1 MTYLGPII
9 DPHMHLWD
17 LDRHYYGWL
26 QDTPL
31 PNNPAGDMSP
41 IAYRSYGL
49 DDYLAD
55 TAGWNLVQT
64 VHVECGLPPKDQLS
78 ETDWLQ
84 GLADTRGVIGGIV
97 AGANLDDPGVEPLL
111 EVQAARANVRGVRQI
126 VNWHKDPAKTYGP
139 TDLLLSD
146 AWRAGYALL
155 ARYGL
160 SFDLQLYPSQM
171 ATAAGLA
178 AAHPDIPVI
187 VNHAGM
193 VPHQLRPR
201 PAQGPGHHL
210 GPDHRRSEHAALA
223 GPLPGADLRQWLEH
237 GPVHRPCRPAADL
250 RPAQRDHRSA
260 RQEYHRPGGDQ
271 RRRARRRPGDRQARH
286 PAHRT
291 RRHSRRPRSRAR
303 VQTLTGRSPVR
314 ACKTSK
320 ETIVPNLAHGLEA
333 KDIKAKIALLISN
346 LVDIQD
352 ETGEFLL
359 RLDDGR
365 VIDTK
370 GWNDWEWTHGI
381 GLFGMFRFY
390 EQTGDQRALNIMVR
404 G

>member
-26 QDTPL
+26 QDRPL

-41 IAYRSYGL
+41 IAYKSYGL

-55 TAGWNLVQT
+55 AARWNLVQT

-84 GLADTRGVIGGIV
+84 GLADARGVIGGIV
-97 AGANLDDPGVEPLL
+97 AGANLDDPRVEPLL
-111 EVQAARANVRGVRQI
+111 EAQAARAKVRGVRQI

-171 ATAAGLA
+171 ATAAALA

-193 VPHQLRPR
+193 PTDRDEAGLAAWREGLTRLAERPNVSCKISGLAMIDRAWTVDSLRPFV
-201 PAQGPGHHL
+201 L
-210 GPDHRRSEHAALA
+210 
-223 GPLPGADLRQWLEH
+223 
-237 GPVHRPCRPAADL
+237 
-250 RPAQRDHRSA
+250 
-260 RQEYHRPGGDQ
+260 
-271 RRRARRRPGDRQARH
+271 
-286 PAHRT
+286 
-291 RRHSRRPRSRAR
+291 
-303 VQTLTGRSPVR
+303 
-314 ACKTSK
+314 
-320 ETIVPNLAHGLEA
+320 
-333 KDIKAKIALLISN
+333 
-346 LVDIQD
+346 
-352 ETGEFLL
+352 
-359 RLDDGR
+359 R
-365 VIDTK
+365 VIETFGPARCMFASNFPVEK
-370 GWNDWEWTHGI
+370 VHGSFDDFYAAYDAI
-381 GLFGMFRFY
+381 TSDFGEDERAAMFAGTASRLY
-390 EQTGDQRALNIMVR
+390 RLPPPTT
-404 G
+404 